1 MKNAYPDTPENTMS
15 FLPNHLNH
23 LAPIIYPNLIRL
35 GRKNDGGYVIPK
47 DAVTK
52 CDGLISLGICDD
64 WSFDKEFKALNPSI
78 QIHAYDHTTS
88 RDKIA
93 RQRNSAFRKFLK
105 QKGSWTEFIQK
116 KELVSSYD
124 HFFSTQATHFNQ
136 RVRQRIEQ
144 DGDVTLETIF
154 DRINSQ
160 KIFLKID
167 IEGDEYRIID
177 SIVNHMPRITA
188 LAIEFHHIDHL
199 REVFLKAIEKISKHF
214 SIVHL
219 HANNWGYLADDGLP
233 DVLEITFLSNQLCV
247 LSQQRCEL
255 PLPELD
261 APNNPNHS
269 DYRLKFNLQHS
280 TNSKESA

>member
-1 MKNAYPDTPENTMS
+1 MKNAYPDTPENTLS

-23 LAPIIYPNLIRL
+23 LAPIIYPNLIWL
-35 GRKNDGGYVIPK
+35 GRKNDGGYVIPM

-64 WSFDKEFKALNPSI
+64 WSFDEQFKGFNPSI

-88 RDKIA
+88 RDQMA

-105 QKGSWTEFIQK
+105 QKGSWTEFVRK
-116 KELVSSYD
+116 RELVSSYD
-124 HFFSTQATHFNQ
+124 RFFSTHATHFVQ
-136 RVRQRIEQ
+136 RVRQRIEH
-144 DGDVTLETIF
+144 DNDATLDTVF
-154 DRINSQ
+154 DRINAQ

-177 SIVNHMPRITA
+177 SIINYTPRITA
-188 LAIEFHHIDHL
+188 LAIEFHHTDHL
-199 REVFLKAIEKISKHF
+199 REVFLKSIEKITKYF

-219 HANNWGYLADDGLP
+219 HANNWGYLGDDGLP
-233 DVLEITFLSNQLCV
+233 DVLEITFLSNRLNT

-261 APNNPNHS
+261 APNNPDRP
-269 DYRLKFNLQHS
+269 DYRLKFNL
-280 TNSKESA
+280 